1 MGSIGKETRNR
12 TIRRVINELGR
23 PWIEATESFQKSQV
37 RTTSERPLADDPGR
51 ANTSASNRPGENADL
66 DYWSV
71 PCLRKLSNDPMS
83 PRFDSAAEEGSGEL
97 SGFPTAD
104 MGPAPEAG
112 AGIATPWLS
121 PELGLCELGM
131 TPGSEGAGVADC
143 AGLDLALMS

>member
-1 MGSIGKETRNR
+1 
-12 TIRRVINELGR
+12 
-23 PWIEATESFQKSQV
+23 
-37 RTTSERPLADDPGR
+37 
-51 ANTSASNRPGENADL
+51 SASNRAGENADL

-71 PCLRKLSNDPMS
+71 PCVRKLSNDPMS
-83 PRFDSAAEEGSGEL
+83 PRFDSAAEEGFDSAAEEGFDSAAEEGFGEL

-121 PELGLCELGM
+121 PELGLCELGT

-143 AGLDLALMS
+143 AGLDLALIS